1 MGAGITHCRRP
12 RSSDWRSGESAKF
25 STCENYNS
33 DGGDLTGGK
42 WGLWLMVVQ
51 VSFLKCDRYSKVL
64 LSQLMISSFKGNK
77 LYSLLFRFTEQ
88 KAGLVRGTEF
98 LFYSKPTGNHWTL
111 TATSQAVSSGE
122 SKFTALLYSL
132 LPLSTP
138 HPEKMFCHLALNE
151 NGHLGGEKKKNLCR
165 WKGVTSNWKLEF
177 LNGKYFEAPISGLP
191 TMSSWLNT
199 DIFLCSLPDGN
210 HFWGQFS
217 F

>member
-12 RSSDWRSGESAKF
+12 RSSDWRCGESAKF

-42 WGLWLMVVQ
+42 WGPWLMVVQ

-64 LSQLMISSFKGNK
+64 LSQLMTSSFKENK

-88 KAGLVRGTEF
+88 KARLVRGTKL
-98 LFYSKPTGNHWTL
+98 LFYSNPTGNHWTL

-132 LPLSTP
+132 FPLSTP
-138 HPEKMFCHLALNE
+138 HPKRCFVIWRWRKMVIWE
-151 NGHLGGEKKKNLCR
+151 GEKKNPCR
-165 WKGVTSNWKLEF
+165 RKGVTSNWKLEF
-177 LNGKYFEAPISGLP
+177 LNGKYVVASISGP
-191 TMSSWLNT
+191 PPMSSWLNT